1 MEIPTLNFEYEE
13 NLEDLAA
20 GLELKMNSSGE
31 KLDLV
36 CSLIES
42 SIESVAVE
50 YDFESLS
57 VKFIAESDKQM
68 LDVQLS
74 FFRRF

>member
-57 VKFIAESDKQM
+57 VKFISESDKQM